1 MCGIV
6 GYVGRKNAVP
16 ILVDGLKRLEYR
28 GYDSAGVAVV
38 HDGRL
43 EVRRSVGKIAAL
55 ESVLAGE
62 PLQGALGVAHTRWA
76 THGKPCDANAHP
88 HRDCSKSVAVVHNGI
103 IENHAH
109 LRKSLERDGHTFES
123 QTDTEVIAH
132 LIERYADE
140 GLECAARRAA
150 TALHGAYALGIVSA
164 QAPGTLLGVK
174 NGGAPLVVAVGPD
187 GLFLASD
194 AAAVLTYTRDV
205 LVLDDG
211 EMAVLSDEG
220 VRVVGLDGHAVRK
233 AATTVPWDAAG
244 AEKNGYPHFKI
255 GRAHV

>member
-6 GYVGRKNAVP
+6 GYVGGANAVP

-88 HRDCSKSVAVVHNGI
+88 HRDCSKSVAV
-103 IENHAH
+103 
-109 LRKSLERDGHTFES
+109 
-123 QTDTEVIAH
+123 
-132 LIERYADE
+132 
-140 GLECAARRAA
+140 
-150 TALHGAYALGIVSA
+150 
-164 QAPGTLLGVK
+164 
-174 NGGAPLVVAVGPD
+174 
-187 GLFLASD
+187 
-194 AAAVLTYTRDV
+194 
-205 LVLDDG
+205 
-211 EMAVLSDEG
+211 
-220 VRVVGLDGHAVRK
+220 DGHAVRK

-244 AEKNGYPHFKI
+244 AEKNGYPHFMLKEIHEQPHAIETTTRAAADLPGTLGLDRQALQRIDRVAIVACGTSWHAALI
-255 GRAHV
+255 GKYMVETLCEIPVEVDIAS